1 MTNIKTDLVQQSP
14 SGAKQAPVVIAVN
27 ADGTPI
33 SGGGGTGGG
42 TVEVSNFPASQPVTG
57 PLTNAQLT
65 AVTGTASTA
74 EWPGTG
80 NATVI
85 ALLKAIHTQAVA
97 TNTLL
102 AQIADHTRPPVE
114 P

>member
-1 MTNIKTDLVQQSP
+1 MAEISTNLVQKSP
-14 SGAKQAPVVIAVN
+14 AGARQANVVIAVN
-27 ADGTPI
+27 SDGTPI
-33 SGGGGTGGG
+33 SGGGGSGGG

-102 AQIADHTRPPVE
+102 AQIVTNTTPPVE